1 MSETTEGAEGEKTK
15 AVAVC
20 DGCGE
25 VVPVRVWSD
34 GTIHPIGESD
44 NRCCEEADY
53 RVLERGERSESFA
66 PNGSG

>member
-1 MSETTEGAEGEKTK
+1 MAENEEKTK

-34 GTIHPIGESD
+34 GTIHPIGEDESG
-44 NRCCEEADY
+44 CCREAEY
-53 RVLERGERSESFA
+53 RVLERGETTDAFEQSS
-66 PNGSG
+66 P

>member
-1 MSETTEGAEGEKTK
+1 MGETTEEREVEKTK

-25 VVPVRVWSD
+25 VTPVRVWSD

-44 NRCCEEADY
+44 SRCCEKAEY
-53 RVLERGERSESFA
+53 RVLERGEETDGFA
-66 PNGSG
+66 SNGSE